1 LPLKSYHTALP
12 PVNLVVKSSQ
22 SVEAERQVLGA
33 ALLAPDEVVP
43 SLREQ
48 LSPLDFYERRHQRFF
63 EAILSLFEQ
72 GAPITPAGVVEYLE
86 KEGKSRELGEMPV
99 SYLLEL
105 ADPQRAALPSQVPF
119 YIDKI
124 KDAARKREI
133 QARLLEAYEKAK
145 ENPDAALEEL
155 AAQIKLDQLA
165 GEPQPAKGVE
175 FPNSAYVGIAGEFTQ
190 LYSQYVES
198 PPQFLYM
205 TFLTYLG
212 AVLADKVT
220 IASELRPSPR
230 LYTVLLGES
239 ATARKS
245 AALDFVDRFFRE
257 VVNINVHY
265 GLGSAEGLAQELESD
280 DGSPRSLLLHCDE
293 LKLLVD
299 KASQDGSV
307 ALPMLTTLFERTVFD
322 NTTKGKK
329 IRVRNGYLSLV
340 AACTTETYQRMWHP
354 SFRDIGF
361 INRLFL
367 VHADAERRFF
377 SPKPVP
383 ESERR
388 RLQDELL
395 ELVGAI
401 TATVE
406 TRKKPIELAFDP
418 EAESILQDWYLAL
431 PDSVHTRRLETYG
444 LRLCI
449 LLELS
454 QGETRRITKETAL
467 AVRDLLNYE
476 LAVRRLYD
484 PIDAD
489 NAIARLEESIRRVLA
504 TYGPMTEREL
514 KRRVNYQR
522 VGVWVFNQAL
532 DNLLKSGEVRFLS
545 DKRRLGLV
553 EIPNESHISSR
564 GDGKC

>member
-1 LPLKSYHTALP
+1 
-12 PVNLVVKSSQ
+12 
-22 SVEAERQVLGA
+22 VLGA
-33 ALLAPDEVVP
+33 AILQPADVVP
-43 SLREQ
+43 AMRESLGA
-48 LSPLDFYERRHQRFF
+48 SDFYERRHQRFF
-63 EAILSLFEQ
+63 EAILALHEQ
-72 GAPITPAGVVEYLE
+72 GAPITPAGVVEWLE
-86 KEGKSRELGEMPV
+86 KEGRARELGELPV

-105 ADPQRAALPSQVPF
+105 ADPQRAALPSQVP
-119 YIDKI
+119 YYVEKI
-124 KDAARKREI
+124 KDASRRREI
-133 QARLLEAYEKAK
+133 QARLLEAYEKSK
-145 ENPDAALEEL
+145 ENPGAALEEL

-165 GEPQPAKGVE
+165 GEPQPAQSVE
-175 FPNSAYVGIAGEFTQ
+175 FPESAYVGIAGEFAQ

-198 PPQFLYM
+198 PPQFLFM
-205 TFLTYLG
+205 SFLTYLG

-257 VVNINVHY
+257 VLAVNVHY

-280 DGSPRSLLLHCDE
+280 DGSARSLLLHCDE

-307 ALPMLTTLFERTVFD
+307 ALPMLTTLFERTMFD
-322 NTTKGKK
+322 NTTKTKK

-367 VHADAERRFF
+367 VHADAQRRFF

-401 TATVE
+401 TATAE
-406 TRKKPIELAFDP
+406 ARKRPIELAFDP

-449 LLELS
+449 LLELA
-454 QGETRRITKETAL
+454 QGETRKITKETAL

-489 NAIARLEESIRRVLA
+489 NAIARLEESIRRVLS
-504 TYGPMTEREL
+504 TYGPLTEREL
-514 KRRVNYQR
+514 KQRVNYQR

-532 DNLLKSGEVRFLS
+532 DNLLRSKEVRFLS

-553 EIPNESHISSR
+553 EIRNESHISSR

>member
-1 LPLKSYHTALP
+1 MTDYTAK
-12 PVNLVVKSSQ
+12 NDTSQ
-22 SVEAERQVLGA
+22 SPTQSVPKALDAERAVLGA
-33 ALLAPDEVVP
+33 ALLESEQVVP
-43 SLREQ
+43 LLRES
-48 LSPLDFYERRHQRFF
+48 LSAADFYERRNQRFF
-63 EAILSLFEQ
+63 EAILALHEQ

-86 KEGKSRELGEMPV
+86 KDGKARELGEMPI

-105 ADPQRAALPSQVPF
+105 ADKRAALPSQVS
-119 YIDKI
+119 YYVDKI

-133 QARLLEAYEKAK
+133 QARLMEAYEKAK

-165 GEPQPAKGVE
+165 SEPQPSGKSVE
-175 FPNSAYVGIAGEFTQ
+175 FPSSAYVGIAGEFAQ
-190 LYSQYVES
+190 LYSQHVES
-198 PPQFLYM
+198 PAEFLYM
-205 TFLTYLG
+205 AFLTYLG
-212 AVLADKVT
+212 AALADKVT

-257 VVNINVHY
+257 VLAVNVHY

-280 DGSPRSLLLHCDE
+280 DGSARSLLLHCDE

-307 ALPMLTTLFERTVFD
+307 ALPMLTTLFERTMFD

-406 TRKKPIELAFDP
+406 ARKRPIELSFDP
-418 EAESILQDWYLAL
+418 EAESILQEWYLSL

-454 QGETRRITKETAL
+454 QGETRKITKETAL

-489 NAIARLEESIRRVLA
+489 NAIARLEESIRRVLS
-504 TYGPMTEREL
+504 TYGPMTERDL
-514 KRRVNYQR
+514 KRRVAYQR
-522 VGVWVFNQAL
+522 AGVWVFNQAL
-532 DNLLKSGEVRFLS
+532 DNLLRSKEVRFLS
-545 DKRRLGLV
+545 DKRRMALAENPNGTGLSQRD
-553 EIPNESHISSR
+553 ERE
-564 GDGKC
+564 

>member
-1 LPLKSYHTALP
+1 MKY
-12 PVNLVVKSSQ
+12 SQ
-22 SVEAERQVLGA
+22 NVRKNQVHHRDAEQAVLGA
-33 ALLAPDEVVP
+33 ALLEPDQVVP
-43 SLREQ
+43 VLRES
-48 LSPLDFYERRHQRFF
+48 LSAADFYERRNQRFF
-63 EAILSLFEQ
+63 EAILALHEQ
-72 GAPITPAGVVEYLE
+72 DAPITPAGVVEYLE
-86 KEGKSRELGEMPV
+86 KEGKAQELGELPV

-105 ADPQRAALPSQVPF
+105 ATQRAALPSQVAF
-119 YIDKI
+119 YVDKI
-124 KDAARKREI
+124 KDAARKREL

-145 ENPDAALEEL
+145 TDPEAALEDL
-155 AAQIKLDQLA
+155 VAQAKLDRA
-165 GEPQPAKGVE
+165 EPQQPAGKSVE
-175 FPNSAYVGIAGEFTQ
+175 FPNSAYVGIAGEFAQ

-212 AVLADKVT
+212 AVVADKVT

-239 ATARKS
+239 ANARKS

-257 VVNINVHY
+257 VLTVNVHY

-307 ALPMLTTLFERTVFD
+307 ALPMLTTLFERTMFD
-322 NTTKGKK
+322 NTTKTKK

-367 VHADAERRFF
+367 VHADAQRRFF

-406 TRKKPIELAFDP
+406 ARKKPIELVFDA
-418 EAESILQDWYLAL
+418 EAESILQEWYLSL

-449 LLELS
+449 LFELA
-454 QGETRRITKETAL
+454 QGETRRVTKETAL

-489 NAIARLEESIRRVLA
+489 NAIARLEESIRRVLS
-504 TYGPMTEREL
+504 TYGPLTERDL
-514 KRRVNYQR
+514 KRRVAYQR
-522 VGVWVFNQAL
+522 AGVWVFNQAL
-532 DNLLKSGEVRFLS
+532 DNLLRSREVRFLS
-545 DKRRLGLV
+545 DKRRMALAENPNGTGLSQRD
-553 EIPNESHISSR
+553 ER
-564 GDGKC
+564 K

>member
-1 LPLKSYHTALP
+1 MKYSQNVRENQGHPRDAEQAL
-12 PVNLVVKSSQ
+12 
-22 SVEAERQVLGA
+22 LGA
-33 ALLAPDEVVP
+33 ALLEPDQVVP
-43 SLREQ
+43 AFLESLSASE
-48 LSPLDFYERRHQRFF
+48 FYERRHQRFF
-63 EAILSLFEQ
+63 EAILALHEQ

-86 KEGKSRELGEMPV
+86 KEGKAQELGELPV

-165 GEPQPAKGVE
+165 SEPQPSGKSVE
-175 FPNSAYVGIAGEFTQ
+175 FPNSAYVGIAGEFAQ
-190 LYSQYVES
+190 LYSQHVES
-198 PPQFLYM
+198 PAEFLYM
-205 TFLTYLG
+205 AFLTYLG

-239 ATARKS
+239 ANARKS

-257 VVNINVHY
+257 VLTVNVHY

-307 ALPMLTTLFERTVFD
+307 ALPMLTTLFERTMFD
-322 NTTKGKK
+322 NTTKTKK

-367 VHADAERRFF
+367 VHADAQRRFF

-383 ESERR
+383 ESQRHK
-388 RLQDELL
+388 LQDELL

-406 TRKKPIELAFDP
+406 ARKRPIELAFDA
-418 EAESILQDWYLAL
+418 EAESILQEWYLSL

-444 LRLCI
+444 LRMCI
-449 LLELS
+449 LFELA
-454 QGETRRITKETAL
+454 QGETRRVTKETAL

-489 NAIARLEESIRRVLA
+489 NAIARLEESIRRVLSS
-504 TYGPMTEREL
+504 YGPMTERDL
-514 KRRVNYQR
+514 KRRVAYQR
-522 VGVWVFNQAL
+522 AGVWVFNQAL
-532 DNLLKSGEVRFLS
+532 DNLLRSREVRFLS
-545 DKRRLGLV
+545 DKRRMALAENPNGTGLSQRD
-553 EIPNESHISSR
+553 ERE
-564 GDGKC
+564 